1 MINCRHAKIFVYEKG
16 VLISAI
22 MVMTQVGGRSV
33 CVSVSVYMCVYIYVV
48 GVEDLAISLLAP
60 YLAAVVTDR
69 MKFLLQ
75 KI

>member
-1 MINCRHAKIFVYEKG
+1 
-16 VLISAI
+16 

-33 CVSVSVYMCVYIYVV
+33 CVSVSVYVCVYIYVV
-48 GVEDLAISLLAP
+48 GVEDLTISLLAP
-60 YLAAVVTDR
+60 YLAAVITDR